1 MNDLEEVFDSKNIE
15 NISNKIVNMQN
26 SLKLLFNIADYEDR
40 KLQLEG
46 LKNRLEA
53 IASPTIVQA
62 FNSNNTGNYI
72 YFFTKHE

>member
-1 MNDLEEVFDSKNIE
+1 
-15 NISNKIVNMQN
+15 MQN
-26 SLKLLFNIADYEDR
+26 SLKLLQNIADYEDR

-62 FNSNNTGNYI
+62 FNSNNTGISFLNII
-72 YFFTKHE
+72 YFTHPCKQPPDIKMSVLIHYDLNEI